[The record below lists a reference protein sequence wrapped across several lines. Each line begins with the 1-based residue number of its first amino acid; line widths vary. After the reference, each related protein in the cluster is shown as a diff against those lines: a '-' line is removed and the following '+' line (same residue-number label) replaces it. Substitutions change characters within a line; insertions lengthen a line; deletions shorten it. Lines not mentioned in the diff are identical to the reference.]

1 MASSRRMGASSDRG
15 STVCM
20 NVLITIFKVV
30 LIIFCGVA
38 AIFTLIRLV
47 HYLQGNHELEDEM
60 DVNKTQYWVNV
71 ACLVLVICSCI
82 CVVAMIATESLC
94 GLIVTLIFMGI
105 LLGYKIYFREKL
117 ESSYPS
123 NEIDVFQSYSEF
135 YSFIILMSGI
145 RQPRSQLHPIELHG
159 PAPQNGVPRVQSA
172 QTSYNGTSN
181 DELKHP

>member
-135 YSFIILMSGI
+135 YSFIILMVLLMCYCI
-145 RQPRSQLHPIELHG
+145 LLCF
-159 PAPQNGVPRVQSA
+159 V
-172 QTSYNGTSN
+172 
-181 DELKHP
+181 